1 MDSNPASHG
10 SGGEDAA
17 AVVDG
22 RRQAP
27 PPSRFAAGCAA
38 PAPVLLFALLTACAP
53 ATNTLPA
60 NAPEVVNKT
69 TEAAA
74 PAAEP
79 AAEPA
84 DQPGQSARQPAA
96 PAARPQQQ
104 ATPHALEPE
113 QRIIVANTL
122 WDLVKQAEMVEAEQA
137 ASLLLPA
144 ISGFIE
150 QGELATAQTLVG
162 RLQAQPMTDFQRHS
176 LQIHR
181 AQLAQALGRH
191 SRAIGWLRQLEQ
203 SPNLSAQ
210 TEARRL
216 RLLADSQQ
224 ALNRSTDALAT
235 LLRRDA
241 LPELP
246 ERAVNQQRI
255 LALIDSLD
263 PLSRLLLRE
272 NPPDA
277 SVDGW
282 IALNEVLRFEIP
294 ADRVA
299 GIRQWRTLYP
309 GHPAQQLLNDRRLP
323 AEQTPPYRHIAVLL
337 QLTSSFGQA
346 AQAFYEGFMASHR
359 ADRSPERPTV
369 SLYDIGAEPSL
380 ISLYYRA
387 AIDDGAD
394 FIVGPLGRQA
404 VNDLLA
410 ATPTELPVLMIGN
423 IPEGKTA
430 PNLYGISL
438 SPEREARQVAERAFF
453 DGHRQAGIL
462 SSESEWGGRVA
473 TAFARQW
480 EFLGGTVVENKT
492 FPRGVSDYS
501 QTVQKVLGLDRSLAR
516 ARILTLQ
523 TGVNLQFTPRRRD
536 DIDFLFLA
544 ANAGEARLL
553 VPHLRFFQAH
563 DLALY
568 ATARVYSGKPD
579 PATDA
584 DLDGIVFGDMDW
596 VLDSAVLPVPEP
608 APQPE
613 AEPGTA
619 PEHRQAAEPPATRV
633 AHRVGESRPYHHTD
647 LDRLYALGLESYRLI
662 PELEALRNNQWQR
675 HYGKAVDLSVEADGN
690 ILRHL
695 TWARFDQGLPV
706 ALPGTTAGIARPGAG
721 Q

>member
-1 MDSNPASHG
+1 MDSNPASQG
-10 SGGEDAA
+10 SGGEYAA
-17 AVVDG
+17 TGVDG

-27 PPSRFAAGCAA
+27 PPSRFAPGCAA
-38 PAPVLLFALLTACAP
+38 PAPVLLLALLMACAP

-60 NAPEVVNKT
+60 NAPEVINKT
-69 TEAAA
+69 TGVAA
-74 PAAEP
+74 PADEP
-79 AAEPA
+79 IAP
-84 DQPGQSARQPAA
+84 PGPDARQPAA
-96 PAARPQQQ
+96 PAAQPQQQ

-113 QRIIVANTL
+113 QRIIVADTL
-122 WDLVKQAEMVEAEQA
+122 WDLVKQAEMVEAGQA

-162 RLQAQPMTDFQRHS
+162 RLQAKPMTTFQRHS

-203 SPNLSAQ
+203 SPSLSAP
-210 TEARRL
+210 TEAKRL

-224 ALNRSTDALAT
+224 ALNRNTDALAT

-246 ERAVNQQRI
+246 DRAVNQQRI
-255 LALIDSLD
+255 LALVDSLD

-277 SVDGW
+277 SADGW
-282 IALNEVLRFEIP
+282 VALNEVLRFEIP
-294 ADRVA
+294 ADRAA
-299 GIRQWRTLYP
+299 GIRQWRALYP
-309 GHPAQQLLNDRRLP
+309 EHPAQRLLSDRRLQEER
-323 AEQTPPYRHIAVLL
+323 APPYRHIAVLL

-359 ADRSPERPTV
+359 ADRSTERPAV
-369 SLYDIGAEPSL
+369 SLYDIGSEPSL

-410 ATPTELPVLMIGN
+410 AAPTELPVLMIGN
-423 IPEGKTA
+423 IPDGKTA

-438 SPEREARQVAERAFF
+438 SPEQEARQVAERAFF

-473 TAFARQW
+473 AAFARQW
-480 EFLGGTVVENKT
+480 EFLGGTVVENTT
-492 FPRGVSDYS
+492 FPREVSDYS

-516 ARILTLQ
+516 ERILTLQ
-523 TGVNLQFTPRRRD
+523 TGVNLEFTPRRRD

-596 VLDSAVLPVPEP
+596 VLDSALLPLPAPAP

-613 AEPGTA
+613 AEAGAA
-619 PEHRQAAEPPATRV
+619 PEHRPAVEPPAAR
-633 AHRVGESRPYHHTD
+633 AARRARESRPYYHTD

-675 HYGKAVDLSVEADGN
+675 HYGQAVDLSVEADGN

>member
-1 MDSNPASHG
+1 MDSNPASQG
-10 SGGEDAA
+10 PGGQYAA
-17 AVVDG
+17 TGVGG
-22 RRQAP
+22 RRPAP
-27 PPSRFAAGCAA
+27 PPRRFAPGAAA
-38 PAPVLLFALLTACAP
+38 PALLCALLMACAP
-53 ATNTLPA
+53 AINPLPA
-60 NAPEVVNKT
+60 NAPKVINKT

-74 PAAEP
+74 PSAEP

-84 DQPGQSARQPAA
+84 TQPAAQPAA
-96 PAARPQQQ
+96 PAAQPQQQ

-113 QRIIVANTL
+113 QRIIVADTL
-122 WDLVKQAEMVEAEQA
+122 WDLVKQAETVEAEQA

-162 RLQAQPMTDFQRHS
+162 RLQAKPMTGFQRHS
-176 LQIHR
+176 LQMHR

-224 ALNRSTDALAT
+224 VLNRSADALAT

-246 ERAVNQQRI
+246 DRAVNQQRI

-282 IALNEVLRFEIP
+282 VALNEVLRFEIP
-294 ADRVA
+294 ADRAA
-299 GIRQWRTLYP
+299 GIGQWRTLYP
-309 GHPAQQLLNDRRLP
+309 GHPAQQLLNDQRLA
-323 AEQTPPYRHIAVLL
+323 AEQTPPYQHIAILL
-337 QLTSSFGQA
+337 QLTSSVGQA

-359 ADRSPERPTV
+359 ADRSTKRPTV

-410 ATPTELPVLMIGN
+410 AAPTELPVLMIGN

-438 SPEREARQVAERAFF
+438 SPEREARQAAERAFF

-473 TAFARQW
+473 AAFARQW

-492 FPRGVSDYS
+492 FPREVSDYS
-501 QTVQKVLGLDRSLAR
+501 RTVQKALGLDRSLAR
-516 ARILTLQ
+516 ARLLTLQ
-523 TGVNLQFTPRRRD
+523 TGVRLEFTPRRRD

-596 VLDSAVLPVPEP
+596 VLDSAVLPAP
-608 APQPE
+608 APQAE
-613 AEPGTA
+613 AETGTA
-619 PEHRQAAEPPATRV
+619 PEQRQAAVPPA
-633 AHRVGESRPYHHTD
+633 AHRAGQSRPYYHTD

-662 PELEALRNNQWQR
+662 PELEALRNNQWRR

-721 Q
+721 R

>member
-1 MDSNPASHG
+1 MDSNPASQG
-10 SGGEDAA
+10 PGGEYAA
-17 AVVDG
+17 TGVDG
-22 RRQAP
+22 RRPVP
-27 PPSRFAAGCAA
+27 PPDRFAPGAAA
-38 PAPVLLFALLTACAP
+38 PAPVLLLALLTACVP
-53 ATNTLPA
+53 AINPLPA
-60 NAPEVVNKT
+60 NAPKVINQT

-79 AAEPA
+79 VV
-84 DQPGQSARQPAA
+84 QPKQSARPPAA
-96 PAARPQQQ
+96 PAAPPQQQ

-113 QRIIVANTL
+113 QQIIVADTL
-122 WDLVKQAEMVEAEQA
+122 WDLVKQAEMVEAGQA

-162 RLQAQPMTDFQRHS
+162 QLQAKPMTPFQRHS
-176 LQIHR
+176 LQILR

-203 SPNLSAQ
+203 WPDLSAP

-224 ALNRSTDALAT
+224 ALNRNTDALAT

-246 ERAVNQQRI
+246 DRAVNRQRI

-272 NPPDA
+272 NPPDE
-277 SVDGW
+277 SVEGW
-282 IALNEVLRFEIP
+282 VALNQVLRFEIP
-294 ADRVA
+294 ADRAA
-299 GIRQWRTLYP
+299 GIGQWRTLYP
-309 GHPAQQLLNDRRLP
+309 GHPAQQLLNDQRLA
-323 AEQTPPYRHIAVLL
+323 AEQTPPYRHIALLL

-410 ATPTELPVLMIGN
+410 AAPSELPVLMIGN

-438 SPEREARQVAERAFF
+438 SPEQEARQVAERAFF

-492 FPRGVSDYS
+492 FPREVSDYS
-501 QTVQKVLGLDRSLAR
+501 RTVQKVLGLDRSLAR
-516 ARILTLQ
+516 ARMLTLQ
-523 TGVNLQFTPRRRD
+523 TEVNLEFTPRRRD

-596 VLDSAVLPVPEP
+596 VLDSAVLPVPAPAP

-613 AEPGTA
+613 AETGPA
-619 PEHRQAAEPPATRV
+619 PEHRQAVEPPATRA
-633 AHRVGESRPYHHTD
+633 AHRVRQSRPYYHTD

-675 HYGKAVDLSVEADGN
+675 HYGTAVDLSVEADGN

>member
-10 SGGEDAA
+10 VGHPYAA
-17 AVVDG
+17 TVVDG
-22 RRQAP
+22 RRLAP
-27 PPSRFAAGCAA
+27 PPNRLASGCAA
-38 PAPVLLFALLTACAP
+38 APLLLLALLVACVP
-53 ATNTLPA
+53 ATN
-60 NAPEVVNKT
+60 APPTGAPKVINKT
-69 TEAAA
+69 TQTAA
-74 PAAEP
+74 PADAP
-79 AAEPA
+79 AA
-84 DQPGQSARQPAA
+84 QPRQAAEQPAA
-96 PAARPQQQ
+96 PAARAQQQ
-104 ATPHALEPE
+104 ATPHALDPG
-113 QRIIVANTL
+113 QRIIVADTL
-122 WDLVKQAEMVEAEQA
+122 WDLVKQAEIGEAEQA

-150 QGELATAQTLVG
+150 QGEWATAQTLVD
-162 RLQAQPMTDFQRHS
+162 RLQAKPMTGFQRHS

-191 SRAIGWLRQLEQ
+191 ARAIEWLRQLER
-203 SPNLSAQ
+203 SPDLSAQ
-210 TEARRL
+210 TQAKRL

-224 ALNRSTDALAT
+224 ALNRSTEALAT

-241 LPELP
+241 LPQLP
-246 ERAVNQQRI
+246 DRAVNQQRI

-263 PLSRLLLRE
+263 PLSQLLLRE
-272 NPPDA
+272 NPPDE
-277 SVDGW
+277 SVAGW
-282 IALNEVLRFEIP
+282 VALNQVLRFEMP
-294 ADRVA
+294 AHRAA
-299 GIRQWRTLYP
+299 GIRQWRDLYP
-309 GHPAQQLLNDRRLP
+309 GHPAQQLLSDQRLP
-323 AEQTPPYRHIAVLL
+323 AEQTHPYKHIAILL
-337 QLTSSFGQA
+337 QLTSSFGKA
-346 AQAFYEGFMASHR
+346 VQAFHDGFMASHR

-369 SLYDIGAEPSL
+369 SVYDIGADPSL

-387 AIDDGAD
+387 AINDGAD

-404 VNDLLA
+404 VSGLLA
-410 ATPTELPVLMIGN
+410 ATPTELPVLMVGN

-438 SPEREARQVAERAFF
+438 SPEQEARQVAERAFF

-462 SSESEWGGRVA
+462 SSQSQWGGRVA
-473 TAFARQW
+473 AAFARHW
-480 EFLGGTVVENKT
+480 EFLGGTVVENKP
-492 FPRGVSDYS
+492 FPRDVSDYS
-501 QTVQKVLGLDRSLAR
+501 GTVQKLLGLDRSIAR
-516 ARILTLQ
+516 ERILTLQ

-584 DLDGIVFGDMDW
+584 DLDGIVFGDMAW
-596 VLDSAVLPVPEP
+596 VLDSASLPVP
-608 APQPE
+608 APVPPLE
-613 AEPGTA
+613 VEPGTA
-619 PEHRQAAEPPATRV
+619 AEHRQAAAPAARA
-633 AHRVGESRPYHHTD
+633 AHRGRESRPYYHTD

-662 PELEALRNNQWQR
+662 PELEALRSNQRLR
-675 HYGKAVDLSVEADGN
+675 HYGRAVDLSVEADGN

-695 TWARFDQGLPV
+695 TWARFDRGLPV
-706 ALPGTTAGIARPGAG
+706 PLPGTTVGIARPGAV